1 MSSSRIILAIILAA
15 AVIFCTGVIT
25 GSLLI
30 WQAPVTSP
38 GNPDRPAV
46 EPAAARPPGDKRG
59 PDSKPEVPLPRLAER
74 LSKEFV
80 RRLDTTLHLTLTQS
94 NNIARIVA
102 EGQERNR
109 VIWTNVAPHMRKVMQ
124 DVNQQIRAELTPEQ
138 LKQFEVLMKQPP
150 RRPPPTNVP
159 PDSVVATNV
168 PAAAPVPP
176 PGR

>member
-1 MSSSRIILAIILAA
+1 MNSSKIILAIILAA
-15 AVIFCTGVIT
+15 GVIFCTGVIT

-30 WQAPVTSP
+30 RQTCGKAP
-38 GNPDRPAV
+38 GNADRPAV
-46 EPAAARPPGDKRG
+46 EPAARPPGDKRG

-150 RRPPPTNVP
+150 RRPPPTNAP
-159 PDSVVATNV
+159 PDSAVATNV
-168 PAAAPVPP
+168 PAAAPIPS